1 MEVGKVDSNPQW
13 SLVTARAPVPV
24 SSEIR
29 AEQDR
34 LIRAVRAVNES
45 QLAGE
50 NREMTYSLD
59 PSTRR
64 IIFKVINKDTQEVLM
79 QVPAEYLLRLAEMS
93 SRTD

>member
-1 MEVGKVDSNPQW
+1 MEVGKVDSYPQW
-13 SLVTARAPVPV
+13 SLVAAPVPV

-34 LIRAVRAVNES
+34 LIKAVRAVNES
-45 QLAGE
+45 KLAGE
-50 NREMTYSLD
+50 NREMTYSVD

-64 IIFKVINKDTQEVLM
+64 IVFKLIDKETQDVVM

-93 SRTD
+93 SRTE